1 MIEEQNLIKLVNE
14 NYGMRIVPFVASEV
28 VNPDWAY
35 SKGCFDSCRID
46 EIVRDPYDDE
56 HILFKSTDYYEF
68 SDNYIYHNIE
78 DREEVPEEEMKKKY
92 DELDWERVILVF
104 IETP

>member
-14 NYGMRIVPFVASEV
+14 NYGMRIVPFVANEV

>member
-1 MIEEQNLIKLVNE
+1 MIEEKNLIKLVNE

-35 SKGCFDSCRID
+35 SKGSFDSCRVD
-46 EIVRDPYDDE
+46 EIVPDPYDDE
-56 HILFKSTDYYEF
+56 HILFKSDCYEEFADNYYEC
-68 SDNYIYHNIE
+68 DE
-78 DREEVPEEEMKKKY
+78 ELREEIPEKETKEAY
-92 DELDWERVILVF
+92 NNLDWERVILVF